1 MLYEAQGICRLEMHD
16 NNNTREKM
24 GEEKKILIGT
34 KEGRKKHNIDE
45 QNKINRKTIDIN
57 LICYL
62 SVLYIDELNSQL
74 KGFLHWIK

>member
-1 MLYEAQGICRLEMHD
+1 
-16 NNNTREKM
+16 M

-74 KGFLHWIK
+74 KGFLNCIK

>member
-1 MLYEAQGICRLEMHD
+1 MHD
-16 NNNTREKM
+16 NNNTRERKWD
-24 GEEKKILIGT
+24 EEKNILIGT

-62 SVLYIDELNSQL
+62 SVLIV
-74 KGFLHWIK
+74 KGFLHWIKKKKTALYCV